1 MIRRHILALVRRSLA
16 EFPAVLLIGARQVG
30 KSTLAR
36 QLVREKLL
44 ERYVTLD
51 DLATLEA
58 SRSDPEGF
66 IAGLPGS
73 AVIDEVQRAP
83 DLLRAVKR
91 TIDAKRRPGRFLLTG
106 SANVLARTEV
116 TESLAGRMDVVR
128 LEGSSVA
135 ERLGRPAPSALLGD
149 LFRIRSAGDLVRRLE
164 TSISHGPSFERRA
177 LRDAVFFGGF
187 PTVSLRRDPRFAR
200 RWFSAYLTTYIERDA
215 RDLARIQDPVPFGKL
230 LRLAAL
236 QTGGLLNVKNLGS
249 ESGLDQR
256 TAGRYLGLLETS
268 FQVNRLL
275 PWFAHTRKRLVKTP
289 KIYVDDSGIACHLAG
304 IDTPAR
310 LEGHP
315 MNGALLETWAWAEL
329 RKLLALTPGIQTG
342 FYRSHQGREVDFV
355 LARGKSLWGIEVK
368 LAASVTRRDLRGVV
382 EMQEA
387 LGGDVRGLVLHA
399 GDALVAFSK
408 TLIAAPIR
416 CLL

>member
-1 MIRRHILALVRRSLA
+1 MIRRHILALVRQSLT

-30 KSTLAR
+30 KSTLAQ
-36 QLVREKLL
+36 QLVREKHM

-51 DLATLEA
+51 DLAILEA

-66 IAGLPGS
+66 MAGLAGPT
-73 AVIDEVQRAP
+73 VIDEVQRAP

-91 TIDAKRRPGRFLLTG
+91 TIDARRRPGRFLLTG
-106 SANVLARTEV
+106 SANVLARPEV

-128 LEGSSVA
+128 LEGFSIA
-135 ERLGRPAPSALLGD
+135 ERLGRPAPSALLAD
-149 LFRIRSAGDLVRRLE
+149 LFRARSAGDLLKRLE
-164 TSISHGPSFERRA
+164 TSIARGPSLERRM
-177 LRDAVFFGGF
+177 LRDAIFFGGF
-187 PTVSLRRDPRFAR
+187 PTVSLKRDPRFAQ
-200 RWFSAYLTTYIERDA
+200 RWFSAYLATYIERDA

-236 QTGGLLNVKNLGS
+236 QTGGVLNVKNLGA
-249 ESGLDQR
+249 EAGLDQR
-256 TAGRYLGLLETS
+256 TAARYLGLLETS
-268 FQVNRLL
+268 FQLNRLL
-275 PWFAHTRKRLVKTP
+275 PWFAHARKRLVKTP

-304 IDTPAR
+304 IDTPGR

-329 RKLLALTPGIQTG
+329 RKLLALAPGIQAG

-355 LARGKSLWGIEVK
+355 LARGKSIWGIEVK
-368 LAASVTRRDLRGVV
+368 LAASVTRRDLRGLV
-382 EMQEA
+382 EMQET
-387 LGGDVRGLVLHA
+387 LGGDVRGLILHT